1 MKSSE
6 LIKIMKKLN
15 FPSYTKKGRLAYSII
30 EHENGAKLLKGLYL
44 DSSINKDFFFV
55 QYFVQSLYNPF
66 PFLNFSLGDR
76 LGGHLNP
83 SEIDKIN
90 KMIDS
95 FKEFDRLK
103 SFSDY
108 IPFLNTHPYYGSDIN
123 RYKCYAFHYYLQS
136 NFEKSRC
143 FFSKILNYETHSNPE
158 WFEDDINIARE
169 FVGFID
175 SCSFENGLNKLLQW
189 QKDTI
194 KNLKLDI

>member
-6 LIKIMKKLN
+6 LIKIMKKLT

-30 EHENGAKLLKGLYL
+30 EHENGAKLLKGFYL
-44 DSSINKDFFFV
+44 DSSINKDLFFV
-55 QYFVQSLYNPF
+55 QYFVQSLYDPF
-66 PFLNFSLGDR
+66 PFFNFSLGDR
-76 LGGHLNP
+76 LGGHLNS

-136 NFEKSRC
+136 D
-143 FFSKILNYETHSNPE
+143 YE
-158 WFEDDINIARE
+158 
-169 FVGFID
+169 
-175 SCSFENGLNKLLQW
+175 LY
-189 QKDTI
+189 
-194 KNLKLDI
+194 